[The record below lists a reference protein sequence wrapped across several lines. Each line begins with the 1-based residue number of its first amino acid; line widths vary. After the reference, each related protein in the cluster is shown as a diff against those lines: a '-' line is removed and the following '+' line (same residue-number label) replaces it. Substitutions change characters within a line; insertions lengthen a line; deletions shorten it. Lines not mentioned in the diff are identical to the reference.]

1 MKESCYTSRM
11 EKKLTRS
18 RSNRMIAG
26 LMGGLGEFFGVDPV
40 LLRLAYLIITVFT
53 GFVPG
58 IVGYLLAILIV
69 PEEPLI
75 APSAPSEKP
84 DDAEAI

>member
-1 MKESCYTSRM
+1 MQ
-11 EKKLTRS
+11 KKLTRS

-26 LMGGLGEFFGVDPV
+26 LMGGLGEFFGVDAV
-40 LLRLAYLIITVFT
+40 LLRLAYLIVTVFT

-75 APSAPSEKP
+75 APSAPSESP

>member
-1 MKESCYTSRM
+1 MQ
-11 EKKLTRS
+11 KKLTRS

-26 LMGGLGEFFGVDPV
+26 LMGGLGEFFGVDAV
-40 LLRLAYLIITVFT
+40 LLRLAYLIVTVFT

>member
-1 MKESCYTSRM
+1 MQ
-11 EKKLTRS
+11 KKLTRS

-26 LMGGLGEFFGVDPV
+26 LMGGLGEFFGVDAV
-40 LLRLAYLIITVFT
+40 LLRLAYLIVTVFT

-75 APSAPSEKP
+75 APSAPS
-84 DDAEAI
+84 ATRSSSTWSTGAS

>member
-1 MKESCYTSRM
+1 MQ
-11 EKKLTRS
+11 KKLTRS

-26 LMGGLGEFFGVDPV
+26 LMGGLGEFFGVDAV
-40 LLRLAYLIITVFT
+40 LLRLAYLIVTVFT

-75 APSAPSEKP
+75 APSAPSAEP

>member
-1 MKESCYTSRM
+1 MQNCYTSHM

-40 LLRLAYLIITVFT
+40 LLRLAYLIVTVFT

-75 APSAPSEKP
+75 TPSAPSEKP

>member
-40 LLRLAYLIITVFT
+40 LLRLAYLIVTVFT